1 MSNLKNFIVKNLIVI
16 IIAAIIGGAIGSYF
30 TYRLNN
36 LSIEKRN
43 KELTK
48 QLMLFIHNDIY
59 KNYITITQL
68 SGYGDILLSVEG
80 LEIINLRA
88 GNLTIKDEQLSFL
101 IRMYVNFSVLNS
113 RMNELIKAQS
123 KPEFVRDAISKDV
136 NEWWNICIREIEEY
150 EEKFCKDKSLKSEI
164 EIE

>member
-1 MSNLKNFIVKNLIVI
+1 MNNFNKYIKNPLVI
-16 IIAAIIGGAIGSYF
+16 LVIAALVGGFFGSYV

-36 LSIEKRN
+36 LSTENRN
-43 KELTK
+43 KEITK
-48 QLMLFIHNDIY
+48 QLMLFIHYDIY

-88 GNLTIKDEQLSFL
+88 GDLTIKDEKLSFL
-101 IRMYVNFSVLNS
+101 IRMYVHFSVLNS
-113 RMNELIKAQS
+113 RMNELRKAQS

-136 NEWWNICIREIEEY
+136 NEWWNICLQEIEDY
-150 EEKFCKDKSLKSEI
+150 EKEFCKDKSLKSEI
-164 EIE
+164 EVE